1 MDPVLGIA
9 VGIGLSAASGLRAF
23 VPLLLTSL
31 AARAGYIPLAQGME
45 WMASDTALLAF
56 GIATVLEIVA
66 YYVPWLDNVLD
77 TLATPTAVTAGV
89 IATAAVTPDL
99 PPLLRWSLAVVGG
112 GTAAGLV
119 QVATVLA
126 RLTSST
132 LTGGLANPVLA
143 TGELAGSLIL
153 SALALLAPVLAL
165 AVALGLIVWAAR
177 RAGRI
182 LRDRRR
188 TRTLQS

>member
-1 MDPVLGIA
+1 MDPILGIA

-31 AARAGYIPLAQGME
+31 AARAGYVPLAQGME
-45 WMASDTALLAF
+45 WIASDTALLAL
-56 GIATVLEIVA
+56 GIATVLEIAA

-89 IATAAVTPDL
+89 IATAAVTPGL

-153 SALALLAPVLAL
+153 SALALFAPVLAL
-165 AVALGLIVWAAR
+165 AVALGLVVWAAR

>member
-56 GIATVLEIVA
+56 GIATVLEIAA